1 MFELVFVYGVVVFG
15 QGVGEYMVVVVSCDE
30 VQGGVIEWVE
40 CGVNCFMFDYGDW
53 CWWYVVDG
61 VGVVGCWCMQVC
73 MSDMIVVVFV
83 YVVDYGGVGLQM
95 YVQVQLVDEYV
106 GDFVMFFGYVG
117 FFFDY

>member
-1 MFELVFVYGVVVFG
+1 MFKGCMYLVEVLVFDQGQVVL
-15 QGVGEYMVVVVSCDE
+15 Y
-30 VQGGVIEWVE
+30 
-40 CGVNCFMFDYGDW
+40 CF
-53 CWWYVVDG
+53 G

-73 MSDMIVVVFV
+73 TSDMIVVLLV

-117 FFFDY
+117 FFF